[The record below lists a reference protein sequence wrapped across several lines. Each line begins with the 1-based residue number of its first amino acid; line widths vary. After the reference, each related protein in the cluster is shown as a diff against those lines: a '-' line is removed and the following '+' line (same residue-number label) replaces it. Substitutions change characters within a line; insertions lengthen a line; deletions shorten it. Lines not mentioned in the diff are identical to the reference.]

1 MDMNPEIVEFIE
13 CYIAT
18 MTEEELQHI
27 KDCCIKLDGND
38 NIINT
43 LYNHSLIDFIKVNV
57 LNYSELKMIKVI
69 VTEVKYLK
77 DR

>member
-1 MDMNPEIVEFIE
+1 MNEEIIDYIE
-13 CYIAT
+13 CYIDT

-43 LYNHSLIDFIKVNV
+43 LYNHSLIDFIKANV
-57 LNYSELKMIKVI
+57 LNYNELKIIKVI
-69 VTEVKYLK
+69 VTEVEYLK
-77 DR
+77 NR